1 VELTM
6 TVLPTPES
14 MNRTAKLFMDRN
26 EVADYA
32 EALAKL
38 EGFRLA
44 VACGP
49 EVLVSA
55 AHQSA
60 LLTLVNAGRRTFL
73 GGIFVE
79 LPGDAPVLVPHV
91 IAPSLGS
98 AVIALGGR
106 TEIVSS
112 DVPRIVIGSAHAP
125 AARPSWQL
133 TWDGWRGGVIP
144 CREHSRLPERGNM
157 ALAPILAGA
166 IALSE
171 AFQYFDKR
179 FMAGKRATGLSLWQP
194 GADWRQE
201 DPAES
206 KICYLPRSLWLL
218 GLGNLGQAYLWL
230 LGALPYPDGQKP
242 DFVLQDFD
250 FISTAND
257 STSLLSSSV
266 LIGHRKARAMA
277 AWAEALGC
285 KTAIVERRYGSWTK
299 RIDDEPTVALCGFDN
314 VLARAAL
321 EDAGFDLVVE
331 AGLGSGVG
339 AFMNFAMHAF
349 PATRRARDIWKQDDE
364 VQSSSLSTAR
374 AYADLL
380 EQGAIDDCGLALLQS
395 RSVGVPFVGLTA
407 AAFVVA
413 ELLRR
418 LHGGRAFEVLAGS
431 LLDLDSIDAVEQQTS
446 AFPGAYATLESSD

>member
-1 VELTM
+1 M

-26 EVADYA
+26 EVDDYA

-44 VACGP
+44 VACGQ
-49 EVLVSA
+49 EVLFSA

-91 IAPSLGS
+91 IAPSLAS

-106 TEIVSS
+106 TETASP
-112 DVPRIVIGSAHAP
+112 DVPRIVIGSADAP

-144 CREHSRLPERGNM
+144 CRENSRLPERGNM
-157 ALAPILAGA
+157 ALAPILASA

-171 AFQYFDKR
+171 AFQHFDKR
-179 FMAGKRATGLSLWQP
+179 FMAGKRAAGMSLWQP

-201 DPAES
+201 DPTEPE
-206 KICYLPRSLWLL
+206 IRYLPQSLWLL

-230 LGALPYPDGQKP
+230 LGALAYPNGQKP
-242 DFVLQDFD
+242 ELILQDFD
-250 FISTAND
+250 FISAAND
-257 STSLLSSSV
+257 STSLLSSSAFV
-266 LIGHRKARAMA
+266 GHRKARAMA
-277 AWAEALGC
+277 TWGETFGW

-299 RIDDEPTVALCGFDN
+299 RIDDEPAVALCGFDN
-314 VLARAAL
+314 ALARAAL
-321 EDAGFDLVVE
+321 EVTGFDLVIE

-339 AFMNFAMHAF
+339 AFMNFTIHAF
-349 PATRRARDIWKQDDE
+349 PATRRARDIWNQDGE
-364 VQSSSLSTAR
+364 VQASPLSNAR

-431 LLDLDSIDAVEQQTS
+431 LLDLDSIDAVEQQAT
-446 AFPGAYATLESSD
+446 AFPGAYATLEASG